1 MDDLQEEN
9 ACLID
14 FLVMKYIDS
23 ICMKDSFE
31 LFLFQSIEHPMNKY
45 LELTNVS
52 ESLNSLKVIENSTYV
67 PRFEIL
73 MELDEDEQ

>member
-1 MDDLQEEN
+1 
-9 ACLID
+9 
-14 FLVMKYIDS
+14 
-23 ICMKDSFE
+23 MKDSFE
-31 LFLFQSIEHPMNKY
+31 LFLFQSIEHPVNKY

-52 ESLNSLKVIENSTYV
+52 ESLNSLKVIENSTCV